1 MRRHRATRRTTLQL
15 IGGALATG
23 SIASLSGAAQDDGE
37 RSAGQDEDEETASG
51 DDATAESPY
60 TALYE
65 QTRDGLV
72 LVQVSGTEQEGGIG
86 SGFVYENEYVVTN
99 EHVVSNA
106 DELDVQF
113 VEEDWRSATVVG
125 TDPYSDLAVLEPDG
139 LPEYVETLSVADTV
153 PDIGQQ
159 VVALGNPLG
168 LDASVSHGIVSG
180 TNRSLP
186 SPAGVTI
193 PAAIQTDAPVNPGNS
208 GGPLVTLEGAEVV
221 GVVSAG
227 AGPGL
232 NIGFAISAALLERVV
247 PALIADGTYEHPY
260 LGVSVVPLSPRIA
273 QANDIDEAGGV
284 LVVETMAGSPAEGV
298 LEAADGTTVV
308 DGQSVP
314 VGGDVIV
321 ELAGEAVPNQD
332 VLSAQLALETAPGET
347 VDITVVRDGERT
359 ALEVTLAA
367 RDEA

>member
-1 MRRHRATRRTTLQL
+1 MRNQRTTRRTVLGL
-15 IGGALATG
+15 VGSAVATG
-23 SIASLSGAAQDDGE
+23 SVASLSGAAQDDGG
-37 RSAGQDEDEETASG
+37 SSSGQDSNQQPTDGA
-51 DDATAESPY
+51 DATEESPY

-72 LVQVSGTEQEGGIG
+72 LVRVSGDEQGGGIG
-86 SGFVYENEYVVTN
+86 SGFVYEDEYIVTN
-99 EHVVSNA
+99 EHVVATA

-113 VEEDWRSATVVG
+113 VEEDWRSASVVG
-125 TDPYSDLAVLEPDG
+125 TDPYSDLAVLEPEG
-139 LPEYVETLSVADTV
+139 LPEYAESLTVADTI
-153 PDIGQQ
+153 PEIGRQ

-180 TNRSLP
+180 VNRSLP
-186 SPAGVTI
+186 SPTGVTI

-208 GGPLVTLEGAEVV
+208 GGPLVTLEGADVV

-232 NIGFAISAALLERVV
+232 NIGLAISAALLERVG
-247 PALIADGTYEHPY
+247 PALIEDGTYEHPF

-273 QANDIDEAGGV
+273 QANDIDEPGGV
-284 LVVETMAGSPAEGV
+284 LVVETVPDSPADGV

-308 DGQSVP
+308 DGEAVP

-332 VLSAQLALETAPGET
+332 ALSARLALETSPGET
-347 VDITVVRDGERT
+347 IDITVVRDGERIE
-359 ALEVTLAA
+359 LEVTLAA
-367 RDEA
+367 RDDS

>member
-1 MRRHRATRRTTLQL
+1 MRNQRATRRTVLGL
-15 IGGALATG
+15 VSSAVATG
-23 SIASLSGAAQDDGE
+23 SVASLSGTAQDDG
-37 RSAGQDEDEETASG
+37 SSSGEDEEGADRDG
-51 DDATAESPY
+51 ATEESPY

-72 LVQVSGTEQEGGIG
+72 LVRVSGDEQAGGIG
-86 SGFVYENEYVVTN
+86 SGFVYEDEYVVTN
-99 EHVVSNA
+99 EHVVATA

-113 VEEDWRSATVVG
+113 VEEDWRSASVVG
-125 TDPYSDLAVLEPDG
+125 TDPYSDLAVLEPEG
-139 LPEYVETLSVADTV
+139 LPEYAESLPVADTI
-153 PDIGQQ
+153 PEIGRQ

-186 SPAGVTI
+186 SPTGVTI

-208 GGPLVTLEGAEVV
+208 GGPLVTLEGADVV

-232 NIGFAISAALLERVV
+232 NIGFAISAALLERVG
-247 PALIADGTYEHPY
+247 PALIEDGTYEHPY
-260 LGVSVVPLSPRIA
+260 LGVSVVALSPRIA
-273 QANDIDEAGGV
+273 RANDIDEPGGV
-284 LVVETMAGSPAEGV
+284 LVVETVPDSPADGI

-308 DGQSVP
+308 DGETVP
-314 VGGDVIV
+314 VGGDIIV

-332 VLSAQLALETAPGET
+332 ALSARLALETSPDET
-347 VDITVVRDGERT
+347 IDVTVVRDGERT
-359 ALEVTLAA
+359 ELEVTLAA
-367 RDEA
+367 REDS